1 MGSFLAA
8 NTHRIYALMRI
19 VAGYMF
25 ASHGMMKWFGEPGMM
40 PPAMF
45 YTAAT
50 IELVGGTLIC
60 VGLFTRSAAFISSGT
75 MAVAYFLVH
84 QPQGLLPIQNGG
96 ELAALYA
103 FVFLFV
109 AARGSGPWSIE
120 GEPATA
126 AEPAESV

>member
-1 MGSFLAA
+1 MGSFLGAH
-8 NTHRIYALMRI
+8 THRIYALMRI

-25 ASHGMMKWFGEPGMM
+25 ASHGMMKWFGDPG
-40 PPAMF
+40 PASPLMF
-45 YTAAT
+45 YAAAT

-60 VGLFTRSAAFISSGT
+60 VGLFTRAAAFLSSGT
-75 MAVAYFLVH
+75 MAVAYFLAH

-103 FVFLFV
+103 FVFLFI

-120 GEPATA
+120 